1 MSDQRMFEAEA
12 PGALVMNLVP
22 GESTLGRSPLA
33 GSILRGNAP
42 DSISA
47 GIVFRERKLL
57 DHLTFRCQGTPDQ
70 QQAFEQ
76 IMGCILPLTPLVAA
90 STDVCIIRWLSPDEW
105 LITVPPGAAFGLETA
120 FRATMPGHYSLVNGS
135 GGLTVFQVT
144 GANVVDL
151 LKKCVSVDLHL
162 SSFPVNKVVS
172 TNFAKATCVLH
183 RTTDD
188 AFELIVRRS
197 FADYIWRWISDAA
210 NEFGLWVEP

>member
-1 MSDQRMFEAEA
+1 MSDQTMFEVEA

-22 GESTLGRSPLA
+22 DEFTLGQSPLA
-33 GSILRGNAP
+33 GSVVRGNAS

-47 GIVFRERKLL
+47 RIVLRERRLL
-57 DHLTFRCQGTPDQ
+57 DHLTFRCQSTPNQ
-70 QQAFEQ
+70 KQVFEH
-76 IMGCILPLTPLVAA
+76 IMGCALPVTPLVAV
-90 STDVCIIRWLSPDEW
+90 STDVCTIRWLSPDEW

-144 GANVVDL
+144 GPSVVDL
-151 LKKCVSVDLHL
+151 LKKCVSVDIHL
-162 SSFPVNKVVS
+162 SVFPVNKVVS

-197 FADYIWRWISDAA
+197 FADYIWRWLSDAA
-210 NEFGLWVEP
+210 DEFGFWVEP